1 MTFCYVADL
10 FISIDRMPLL
20 APTLDIADPLFNLVQ
35 IENLVFIATGFLS
48 ATHIGGE
55 SRPN

>member
-1 MTFCYVADL
+1 VADL